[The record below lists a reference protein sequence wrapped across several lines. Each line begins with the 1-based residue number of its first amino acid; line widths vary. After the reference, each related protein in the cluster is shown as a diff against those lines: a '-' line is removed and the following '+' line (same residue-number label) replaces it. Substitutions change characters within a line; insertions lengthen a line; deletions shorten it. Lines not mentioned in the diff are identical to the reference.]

1 MLNLEIISKKIIEK
15 RKQIG
20 MTQNELA
27 DALYVTRQ
35 AVSKWEMGKSL
46 PSIEALIEMTELF
59 DVTIDYMLD
68 GSDLRDDDYASMF
81 MQYPRESVI
90 YRFINSNHLN
100 DQIKNIFYL
109 LSTKERKQMI
119 DQVINGYLHLDVHG
133 LWPYLSTAERKY
145 LLGNMIS
152 KDMDKN
158 LEKLYAMMS
167 TEERMMMNISGDYT
181 SFHSHVSRKNK
192 KGEKEIK

>member
-1 MLNLEIISKKIIEK
+1 MLNLETISKKITEK

-46 PSIEALIEMTELF
+46 PSIEVLIEMTELF

-68 GSDLRDDDYASMF
+68 GSDIKENDYAAMF

-90 YRFINSNHLN
+90 YHFMNSGHQN
-100 DQIKNIFYL
+100 DQIKDIFYL
-109 LSTKERKQMI
+109 LTTKERKQMI
-119 DQVINGYLHLDVHG
+119 DQVLSGFLNIEIHL
-133 LWPYLSTAERKY
+133 LWPYLSKAERKY
-145 LLGNMIS
+145 LLGNIVS
-152 KDMDKN
+152 KEKGKDIEKIYDM
-158 LEKLYAMMS
+158 MT
-167 TEERMMMNISGDYT
+167 TEEQMMVNVKGNYIITRSY
-181 SFHSHVSRKNK
+181 VSK
-192 KGEKEIK
+192 KSKKEN